1 MFLIELFYILKMHRL
16 ILVFCVFLLQFQI
29 GYSRSTG
36 CTEGDCN
43 NGYGTWTYT
52 DLTTYVGEWSDG
64 KKHGKGTVTWPNGY
78 IYVGEFRDSKW
89 HGQGT
94 LTFPDGTTYV
104 GEWRNGFMN
113 GQGTFTL
120 TDGTVKKGIWK
131 DGELVEPN

>member
-1 MFLIELFYILKMHRL
+1 MKKLFLSILVSL
-16 ILVFCVFLLQFQI
+16 ILCNTGFT
-29 GYSRSTG
+29 RSTG
-36 CTEGDCN
+36 CTDGDCN

-52 DLTTYVGEWSDG
+52 DLTTYVGEWSAG
-64 KKHGKGTVTWPNGY
+64 KKHG
-78 IYVGEFRDSKW
+78 
-89 HGQGT
+89 
-94 LTFPDGTTYV
+94 GTTYV